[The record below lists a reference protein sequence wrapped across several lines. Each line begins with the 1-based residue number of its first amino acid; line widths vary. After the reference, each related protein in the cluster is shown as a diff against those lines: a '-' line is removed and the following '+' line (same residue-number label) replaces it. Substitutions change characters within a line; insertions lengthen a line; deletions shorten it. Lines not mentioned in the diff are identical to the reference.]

1 MVHNSRSIFVVHF
14 WSIFGPFQVR
24 YWSVSGPFWPM
35 FSPCELSFVD
45 AKAESCSLK
54 FLQRSNIHF
63 GRHFSSQWLIRDIN
77 SVHYFTKRKI
87 QVQKKKILNEGFGV
101 NFRWKGLYIC
111 DACSSGVRTWYCST
125 WTYFTQSRDPRTK
138 PIGSQPVFKIWPILY
153 G

>member
-1 MVHNSRSIFVVHF
+1 MDHNSRSIFGPFLVRF
-14 WSIFGPFQVR
+14 WSI
-24 YWSVSGPFWPM
+24 SGPC

-138 PIGSQPVFKIWPILY
+138 PIVSQPVHLKY
-153 G
+153 GPYYRLAVS